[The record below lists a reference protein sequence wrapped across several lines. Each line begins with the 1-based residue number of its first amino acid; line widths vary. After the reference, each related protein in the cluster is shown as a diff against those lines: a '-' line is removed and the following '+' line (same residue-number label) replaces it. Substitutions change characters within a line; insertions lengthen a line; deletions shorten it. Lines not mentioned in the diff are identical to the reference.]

1 MERINIAI
9 DGPAGAGKSTIAK
22 AIAKELHILHLD
34 TGAMYRTLALKALRL
49 GIDPGDAVGVEG
61 FLDDT
66 DVRVGFENGVQ
77 TFWLDGEDV
86 TGLIRTSEV
95 SKGAS
100 DIAVIPAVRHKLVR
114 IQRQI
119 AVEHD
124 VVMDGRDITTYVLKD
139 AKYKF
144 FVTASAEVR
153 ARRRLLEMEQKGLSV
168 GETFEQVLDQIQ
180 KRDLTDSTRAMAPL
194 RQAEDAVL
202 VDTSSLSIEQAIEAV
217 MDHIRPAR

>member
-22 AIAKELHILHLD
+22 AIAQQLGILHLD
-34 TGAMYRTLALKALRL
+34 TGAMYRTLAFKALRL
-49 GIDPGDAVGVEG
+49 GIDPNDAAAVEG

-66 DVRVGFENGVQ
+66 EVRVGFENGAQ

-100 DIAVIPAVRHKLVR
+100 DIAVIPAVRYKLVR

-119 AVEHD
+119 AGEHD

-139 AKYKF
+139 SKQKF
-144 FVTASAEVR
+144 FVTASAQVR
-153 ARRRLLEMEQKGLSV
+153 ARRRLLELQQKGLSS
-168 GETFEQVLDQIQ
+168 GETYEQVLDQIQ

-202 VDTSSLSIEQAIEAV
+202 VDTSFLTIEQAIEAV
-217 MDHIRPAR
+217 MDHIHPAG